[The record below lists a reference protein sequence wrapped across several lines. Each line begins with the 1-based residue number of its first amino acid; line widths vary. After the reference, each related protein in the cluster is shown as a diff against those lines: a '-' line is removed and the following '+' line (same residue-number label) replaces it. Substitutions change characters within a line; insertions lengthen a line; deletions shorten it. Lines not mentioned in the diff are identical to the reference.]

1 MDEKT
6 ELIISIAQ
14 ADNLKKMTKMP
25 GWKIIEDFLGK
36 EEARCDKELKDETNN
51 DLANIK
57 ACRKIIKFVKDF
69 RDLLRFTDI
78 AAEEDQREL
87 NRIKGKE

>member
-1 MDEKT
+1 
-6 ELIISIAQ
+6 
-14 ADNLKKMTKMP
+14 MP

-36 EEARCDKELKDETNN
+36 EEARCDKELKDENNN

-69 RDLLRFTDI
+69 KDLLRFTDI
-78 AAEEDQREL
+78 SAEEDQREL
-87 NRIKGKE
+87 NRIKGGK